1 MIRLKS
7 SLQLFCCC
15 FYIVFLIFML
25 VGASGVLLG
34 ATINFFKMGR
44 WVLECSE
51 ILRLIPGALIYTVFA
66 TVGIWGL
73 SRLKAYKERKAPGDK
88 EEKS

>member
-1 MIRLKS
+1 MIRPKS
-7 SLQLFCCC
+7 SLQAFLLLFFYC
-15 FYIVFLIFML
+15 FLMFML
-25 VGASGVLLG
+25 VSVSGVILG
-34 ATINFFKMGR
+34 VTINFFKMGR

-73 SRLKAYKERKAPGDK
+73 PRLKSYKERKAPGDK